1 LKPRDL
7 LDTAILLVNSRR
19 NKPRQSDLK
28 RATSTMYYA
37 LFHELARSCAN
48 CVIGTAKQGRANR
61 AWRQVY
67 RSLDHG
73 FAKTQCQHGKI
84 SSFPQGIQDFANTF
98 VAMQI
103 KRHSVDY
110 DPFEKVYKS
119 EVLVD
124 YASTESAIKAFGECT
139 AKDKKAFVA
148 WVLLKERK

>member
-28 RATSTMYYA
+28 RAASTIYYA

-48 CVIGTAKQGRANR
+48 CVIGTAKKGRTNR

-73 FAKTQCQHGKI
+73 FAKSQCQHGKI
-84 SSFPQGIQDFANTF
+84 NSFPQGVQDFANAFT
-98 VAMQI
+98 AMQI

-110 DPFEKVYKS
+110 DPFAKVYKS
-119 EVLVD
+119 EVMID
-124 YASTESAIKAFGECT
+124 YASAETAIASFSACA

-148 WVLLKERK
+148 WVLLKDRT